1 MKKILLAAI
10 FGLTIIFATTQT
22 EAAYPA
28 RDTWVLNWNGT
39 DLYVKAG
46 TLDYTPA
53 HVDAAPEFGFVL
65 AFDGNE
71 LPCQFR
77 ARGYAV
83 LYVNGQAVGDSQ
95 NDIFV
100 DALYNSICDK
110 LIYRR

>member
-10 FGLTIIFATTQT
+10 FGLTIIVATTQV

-28 RDTWVLNWNGT
+28 QDTWVLNWDGT

-65 AFDGNE
+65 AFDGNTF
-71 LPCQFR
+71 PCQFR

-95 NDIFV
+95 NNAFV
-100 DALYNSICDK
+100 DALYNAICNK